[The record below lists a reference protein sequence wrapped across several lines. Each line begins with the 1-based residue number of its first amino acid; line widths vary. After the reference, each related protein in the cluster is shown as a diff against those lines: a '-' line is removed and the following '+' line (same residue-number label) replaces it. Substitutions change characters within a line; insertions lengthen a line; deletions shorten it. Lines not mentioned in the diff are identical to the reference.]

1 MYDTKANNVTDT
13 IRTNRNVGVR
23 RQQQQRLIESNLMY
37 DQLIWIFKMDN
48 FHIRYTYR
56 GKSNGCVFLKDKIL
70 RLDIQVEESQV
81 SQMNSGN
88 L

>member
-1 MYDTKANNVTDT
+1 MYDTKAK
-13 IRTNRNVGVR
+13 NRNVGVR

-56 GKSNGCVFLKDKIL
+56 RKSNDCVFLKDKIL

>member
-48 FHIRYTYR
+48 FQIRYTYR
-56 GKSNGCVFLKDKIL
+56 RKSNGCVFLKDKIL